1 MPLLLPR
8 LPRQAAHRLYDVW
21 VKSGQGGDYD
31 FGIDRWPPEVR
42 FTAVGGERVRQ
53 EHLIEIRNSVM
64 NIAER
69 WGYPDH
75 RSRLSEFDYETAVF
89 LGENGMFRS
98 GEALRDEVWSFFG
111 LVLFPD
117 VVKWRFGDSRER
129 YLGGV
134 RNTFQRLW
142 MRAFALDR
150 GEGSSDR
157 WGLIRALTEDALVQ
171 ITERPSIGAD
181 PKLARN
187 LAEAWCRAAER
198 YGKNCMED
206 VMRLAVLRFRMKNV
220 VRAMAFLP
228 EEELAKVLDALFDE
242 AADVLTRR

>member
-21 VKSGQGGDYD
+21 VNSGQGGDYN
-31 FGIDRWPPEVR
+31 FGIRRWPPEVR
-42 FTAVGGERVRQ
+42 FTAVGGDRATPDQLSQIHNGVT
-53 EHLIEIRNSVM
+53 S
-64 NIAER
+64 IAER
-69 WGYPDH
+69 CGYPNRRDEL
-75 RSRLSEFDYETAVF
+75 SRFDYETAVF
-89 LGENGMFRS
+89 LGENDVLRS

-111 LVLFPD
+111 LVLFPR

-150 GEGSSDR
+150 GEGANDR
-157 WGLIRALTEDALVQ
+157 WGLIRELTEDALVQ

-187 LAEAWCRAAER
+187 LAEAWCRAAEN
-198 YGKNCMED
+198 YGRNRMED
-206 VMRLAVLRFRMKNV
+206 MMRLAVLRFRMKNV
-220 VRAMAFLP
+220 VRALAFLP
-228 EEELAKVLDALFDE
+228 EEELARVLDALFDE